1 MKPCVQNRVADFPVA
16 AVVRTAAA
24 VLILV
29 GVFIIGFS
37 APVDRVLVQD
47 ARAAAVD
54 PAEPATYGNGPT
66 GYFPDMFEQA
76 ARAAEP
82 AAQVEA
88 F

>member
-1 MKPCVQNRVADFPVA
+1 MNPSIPTRQSTFPVDTVIRVAVVA
-16 AVVRTAAA
+16 ATIIA
-24 VLILV
+24 VFV
-29 GVFIIGFS
+29 IGYS

-47 ARAAAVD
+47 ARAAATD
-54 PAEPATYGNGPT
+54 AGEPATYGNGPT

-82 AAQVEA
+82 VAPIET